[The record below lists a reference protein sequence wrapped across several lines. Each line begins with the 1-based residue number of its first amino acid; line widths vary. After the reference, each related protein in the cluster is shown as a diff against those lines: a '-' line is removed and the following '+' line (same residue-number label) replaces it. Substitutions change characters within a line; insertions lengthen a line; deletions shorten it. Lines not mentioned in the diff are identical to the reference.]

1 MDTDFD
7 EWAEIYDTVYSYVR
21 EDIPFYIEEA
31 RRSDGPVLELG
42 CGTGR
47 VTIPIAQSGTEVIG
61 LDSSTG
67 MLAKAQDKV
76 KALSVENSNI
86 SFLHEDMR
94 NFSVNQKFGLV
105 IIPFRGFLSLLS
117 VSDQAN
123 TLSMVKKHLAPGGR
137 LVFNIFVPDLEML
150 VQEGDLPYY
159 LRDVTDPETGDRLVL
174 WHQSTYDNY
183 NQIISTRLIGEE
195 LDNHG
200 QMTRRFY
207 QDFQV
212 RYSHLWEMHHLL
224 NSCGYAVKDLYGNFD
239 RVPLDETSTEMVWV
253 VKPL

>member
-7 EWAEIYDTVYSYVR
+7 EWAEIYDTVYSYAR

-47 VTIPIAQSGTEVIG
+47 VTLPIAQSGIDIIG
-61 LDSSTG
+61 LDSSAE
-67 MLAKAQDKV
+67 MLV
-76 KALSVENSNI
+76 KAEGKVRALPVASGKI

-94 NFSVNQKFGLV
+94 NFSLNQEFGLI

-117 VSDQAN
+117 VADQFD
-123 TLSMVKKHLAPGGR
+123 TLTMVKEHLAPGGR

-150 VQEGDLPYY
+150 VQEGDLPYH
-159 LRDVTDPETGDRLVL
+159 LRDVTDPDTGDRLVL

-195 LDNHG
+195 LDKHG
-200 QMTRRFY
+200 EMTRRFY

-224 NSCGYAVKDLYGNFD
+224 NSCGYIVEDLYGSFD
-239 RVPLDETSTEMVWV
+239 RSPLDEASTEMVWI
-253 VKPL
+253 VKHL